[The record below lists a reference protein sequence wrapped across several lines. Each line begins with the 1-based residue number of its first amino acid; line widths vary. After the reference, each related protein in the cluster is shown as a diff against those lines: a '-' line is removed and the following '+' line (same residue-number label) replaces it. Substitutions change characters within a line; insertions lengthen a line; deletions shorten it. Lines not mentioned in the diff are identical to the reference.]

1 MNPIITG
8 AKLNLKR
15 SALDTLNDAIKELNT
30 RSEEITK
37 AIDGAATEEDLSAVE
52 MSVDEM
58 QAKLDTM
65 MMEKTT
71 LEEEI
76 TALETAL
83 EEANNKTP
91 AAPAEG
97 ARGMEKDL
105 EIREAIKGYVRS
117 KGTVRA
123 GFTSVEGGALIP
135 VELLAPK
142 KALKD
147 KIDLTK
153 FVNIVKVNSGSG
165 KYPFIAGAGGVMVS
179 VLELAANPELAKPVI
194 TEVAY
199 DISTYR
205 GYVPISQEVIDD
217 ADYDVTGLIAE
228 NIQDQEFN
236 TKNLA
241 ISTVLKTA
249 TPKAVVGLDGIV
261 TLLNT
266 GFKDAYSVKLF
277 ITKSLYNALDLLKDL
292 DGRYLLQPDP
302 TVASGKA
309 IKGHEVV
316 PLDDTVIGTLAADL
330 KGFVGDAKE
339 FATLFDRQQASV
351 KWIDNN
357 IYGQLLADFVRF
369 DTRKVDAAAGVYIT
383 YTAAV

>member
-1 MNPIITG
+1 MNPIIIG

-15 SALDTLNDAIKELNT
+15 SALETLKTSIEALNT
-30 RSEEITK
+30 RSEEVTK
-37 AIDGAATEEDLSAVE
+37 AIDGVETDEDLTAIE
-52 MSVDEM
+52 KSVDEI
-58 QAKLDTM
+58 QVELDAKM
-65 MMEKTT
+65 AEKTT

-76 TALETAL
+76 AALEASL
-83 EEANNKTP
+83 EESNKKTP

-97 ARGMEKDL
+97 ERNMEKEL
-105 EIREAIKGYVRS
+105 EVREGIKGYVRG

-135 VELLAPK
+135 VELLTPK
-142 KALKD
+142 KELTD
-147 KIDLTK
+147 KLDLTK
-153 FVNIVKVNSGSG
+153 FVNIAKVNSGSG
-165 KYPFIAGAGGVMVS
+165 KYPFISGSGGVMTS
-179 VLELAANPELAKPVI
+179 VAELAANPELAKPTI

-217 ADYDVTGLIAE
+217 ADYDVTGLIAD
-228 NIQDQEFN
+228 NIKEQELN
-236 TKNLA
+236 TKNAA
-241 ISTVLKTA
+241 IATVLKTA
-249 TPKAVVGLDGIV
+249 TAKAVTGLDGIV

-292 DGRYLLQPDP
+292 DGKYLLQPDP
-302 TVASGKA
+302 TVASGKS

-316 PLDDTVIGTLAADL
+316 PMDDTVIAALAGDL

-351 KWIDNN
+351 KWVDND

-369 DTRKVDAAAGVYIT
+369 DTKKVDAEAGYYIT
-383 YTAAV
+383 YTPAV